1 MNWIQ
6 LLSSQRFN
14 QKSDS
19 TESTRST
26 FEQDYDRIVFSHPF
40 RRLQDKTQVHP
51 LPEHDFVH
59 TRLTHSLE
67 VSSVGRSLGRRVGEV
82 LIQRHAELTTK
93 FSSHD
98 FGTVVASAS
107 LAHDLGNPPFGHSG
121 EDGLS
126 DFFLHHEG
134 QKYKPHFT
142 DAEWADLTHFEGN
155 AQGFRILNKSQ
166 YQGLRLTVATLGA
179 FTKYPCPALFT
190 ERNKSKK
197 SQKKFGFFQT
207 EQGLFNQTAEKLG
220 LIKNA
225 ERVWARHP
233 LAFLVEAADDICYN
247 IIDLEDGCR
256 LGLVPVNETIE
267 LLTGILRQ
275 DFNPDKAARIKS
287 VDEKIGVLRAMAI
300 GKLISDVV
308 EVFLQHETEILSGQ
322 FDQALTDLGA
332 YKNELK
338 QIIDISIEKIYR
350 ARHVVEIES
359 AGFEVLPGLL
369 DEFIKAAEHLVKNNQ
384 ARKYSNLARLL
395 PQETASIILTNPD
408 NTYLHFREVVDFVSG
423 LTDRHALSLYRKI
436 KGFEI

>member
-1 MNWIQ
+1 MIWTQ
-6 LLSSQRFN
+6 LLSYQRLN

-19 TESTRST
+19 PESTRSA
-26 FEQDYDRIVFSHPF
+26 FEQDYDRIIFSHPF

-82 LIQRHAELTTK
+82 LIQRHEDLSAR

-134 QKYKPHFT
+134 QKYKPHFSEQ
-142 DAEWADLTHFEGN
+142 EWTDLTHFEGN

-166 YQGLRLTVATLGA
+166 YQGLRLTLATLGA
-179 FTKYPCPALFT
+179 FTKYPCASFVQT
-190 ERNKSKK
+190 RDTSKK
-197 SQKKFGFFQT
+197 SQKKFGFFKT
-207 EQGLFNQTAEKLG
+207 EQELFHEMANQLG

-225 ERVWARHP
+225 ENAWTRHP

-256 LGLVPVNETIE
+256 LGLVSVKDTIE
-267 LLTGILRQ
+267 LLAAILGA
-275 DFNPDKAARIKS
+275 DFNPEKAERIKS
-287 VDEKIGVLRAMAI
+287 IDEKIGVLRAMAI
-300 GKLISDVV
+300 GKLITDVV
-308 EVFLQHETEILSGQ
+308 DVFLQNEKAILTGT
-322 FDQALTDLGA
+322 FDQALTDLGS

-338 QIIDISIEKIYR
+338 QIIDISITKIYR

-369 DEFIKAAEHLVKNNQ
+369 EEFIKAAEYLIKKNQ

-395 PQETASIILTNPD
+395 PYETSQIILNQPD
-408 NTYLHFREVVDFVSG
+408 NTYLHFREIIDFISG
-423 LTDRHALSLYRKI
+423 MTDSHALSLYRRI
-436 KGFEI
+436 KGISM